1 MSENMA
7 LLSQGEID
15 ILLDFLLKRKR
26 DVGMEVMDQ
35 DSIDKLIALLRAGGA
50 TQVRFDTAVPE
61 VKDSTAV
68 PILVIDESREAQDE
82 CLLECE
88 VDANGFLKVYCMN
101 QMTNRRLRVTPNCV
115 ERMYYA
121 EEDQS
126 EWGRVLPPVMFDKI
140 AALLKVKYTKKTFDE
155 ICNLYMKAAYGENSE
170 QQIPEIF
177 MPTAHQLISH
187 LAD

>member
-1 MSENMA
+1 MGENMA

-15 ILLDFLLKRKR
+15 ILLDFLLKRKS

-35 DSIDKLIALLRAGGA
+35 DSIDKLIALLRAGGRN
-50 TQVRFDTAVPE
+50 QIRFDTTVPE
-61 VKDSTAV
+61 VKDDTAV
-68 PILVIDESREAQDE
+68 PILMIDESREAQDE

-88 VDANGFLKVYCMN
+88 VAANGFLKIYCMN
-101 QMTNRRLRVTPNCV
+101 QMTNRRLRITPNCI
-115 ERMYYA
+115 ERMYYS

-126 EWGRVLPPVMFDKI
+126 EWGRVLPPAMFDKI

-155 ICNLYMKAAYGENSE
+155 VCNLYIKAAYGDNSE
-170 QQIPEIF
+170 HQIPEIF
-177 MPTAHQLISH
+177 MPTAHQLIRH